1 MSTCKVDVSSW
12 EPKQFEIQYF
22 FPLTEQIPLELD
34 FKPCTDYAEEQRK
47 KQNYTGYTL
56 NTWAANGT
64 TSWTTISNNLGAPS
78 FTINVD
84 AMPITIIS
92 KKKPNFIMKFIYKS
106 MGMKWKAE

>member
-1 MSTCKVDVSSW
+1 MM
-12 EPKQFEIQYF
+12 QQLEIEYF

-34 FKPCTDYAEEQRK
+34 FTLTEKYILDKRAEQL
-47 KQNYTGYTL
+47 QNSTLISGSYLLSNGGTGST
-56 NTWAANGT
+56 
-64 TSWTTISNNLGAPS
+64 WTTLSTNLGSPS

>member
-1 MSTCKVDVSSW
+1 MMQQLNI
-12 EPKQFEIQYF
+12 EYF
-22 FPLTEQIPLELD
+22 FPLTEQIALDLD
-34 FKPCTDYAEEQRK
+34 FTQTEKYILDKRAEQAR
-47 KQNYTGYTL
+47 NSVTSGML
-56 NTWAANGT
+56 LSVGNGGT
-64 TSWTTISNNLGAPS
+64 TWTTMSNNIGNPS

>member
-1 MSTCKVDVSSW
+1 MMQQLNI
-12 EPKQFEIQYF
+12 EYF

-34 FKPCTDYAEEQRK
+34 FTLTEKYILDKRAEQLK
-47 KQNYTGYTL
+47 NSVTMSGLVFGGTG
-56 NTWAANGT
+56 A
-64 TSWTTISNNLGAPS
+64 TTISNNLGAPS

>member
-1 MSTCKVDVSSW
+1 MQQLNI
-12 EPKQFEIQYF
+12 EYF
-22 FPLTEQIPLELD
+22 FPLTEQIQLELD

-47 KQNYTGYTL
+47 KQTYTGYTL
-56 NTWAANGT
+56 NTWNGVGTGGT
-64 TSWTTISNNLGAPS
+64 TWTTISNNLGSPS

>member
-1 MSTCKVDVSSW
+1 MMQQLNI
-12 EPKQFEIQYF
+12 EYF
-22 FPLTEQIPLELD
+22 FPLTEQIPLDLD
-34 FKPCTDYAEEQRK
+34 FTLTEKYILDKRAEQIK
-47 KQNYTGYTL
+47 NSVTSGML
-56 NTWAANGT
+56 LSVGNGGT
-64 TSWTTISNNLGAPS
+64 TWTTMSTNIGSPS

>member
-1 MSTCKVDVSSW
+1 MQQLNI
-12 EPKQFEIQYF
+12 EYF
-22 FPLTEQIPLELD
+22 FPLTEQIPLDLD
-34 FKPCTDYAEEQRK
+34 YKDCVKPK
-47 KQNYTGYTL
+47 L
-56 NTWAANGT
+56 
-64 TSWTTISNNLGAPS
+64 WTTIDSGLSLTVGNGGTTWTTVSNNLGTPS

>member
-1 MSTCKVDVSSW
+1 MQQLNI
-12 EPKQFEIQYF
+12 EYF

-34 FKPCTDYAEEQRK
+34 YTDCAKPK
-47 KQNYTGYTL
+47 L
-56 NTWAANGT
+56 
-64 TSWTTISNNLGAPS
+64 WTTIDSGLTLTVGTGGTTWTTMPTNIGSPS

>member
-1 MSTCKVDVSSW
+1 MQQLNI
-12 EPKQFEIQYF
+12 EYF
-22 FPLTEQIPLELD
+22 FPLTEQIPLDLD
-34 FKPCTDYAEEQRK
+34 FTQTEKYILDKRAEQAR
-47 KQNYTGYTL
+47 NSVTSGML
-56 NTWAANGT
+56 LSVGNGGT
-64 TSWTTISNNLGAPS
+64 TWTTMSNNLGNPS

>member
-1 MSTCKVDVSSW
+1 MQQLNI
-12 EPKQFEIQYF
+12 EYF

-34 FKPCTDYAEEQRK
+34 FTLTEKYILDKRAEQL
-47 KQNYTGYTL
+47 QNSTVLSGSYLVG
-56 NTWAANGT
+56 NGIGT
-64 TSWTTISNNLGAPS
+64 TTRTTISNNLGNPS